1 MRELECFFQENC
13 YLPPNEK
20 IMVSDRFEDGELLWE
35 IRAVREAELRKME
48 KETEENLCAAAVV
61 FPDLQDRKL
70 WESYGAKSSYCT
82 ERISEAK
89 GRAERNGKKLIQ
101 EGIDEADYASYAL
114 RKYGVRPKEWVQMDL
129 AERMFYCA
137 VIDLEIEKMQ
147 EAERG

>member
-1 MRELECFFQENC
+1 MGKLWSKKRCGGIAENADAGG
-13 YLPPNEK
+13 
-20 IMVSDRFEDGELLWE
+20 IS
-35 IRAVREAELRKME
+35 
-48 KETEENLCAAAVV
+48 AAA
-61 FPDLQDRKL
+61 KG
-70 WESYGAKSSYCT
+70 SHGT

-89 GRAERNGKKLIQ
+89 GRTERNGKKLIR

-114 RKYGVRPKEWVQMDL
+114 RNYGVRPKEWVQMDL

>member
-1 MRELECFFQENC
+1 MGNSGGKRSRTAKN
-13 YLPPNEK
+13 
-20 IMVSDRFEDGELLWE
+20 GERNRRKSLCGGSGFSWLTGQKVMGKLWGKKRCGGTAKNADTSR
-35 IRAVREAELRKME
+35 IS
-48 KETEENLCAAAVV
+48 AAA
-61 FPDLQDRKL
+61 KG
-70 WESYGAKSSYCT
+70 SYGT

-89 GRAERNGKKLIQ
+89 GRTERNGKKLIR

>member
-1 MRELECFFQENC
+1 MGQ
-13 YLPPNEK
+13 K
-20 IMVSDRFEDGELLWE
+20 
-35 IRAVREAELRKME
+35 AVRKYCKNADTGGISTAAKGGHG
-48 KETEENLCAAAVV
+48 TE
-61 FPDLQDRKL
+61 
-70 WESYGAKSSYCT
+70 W
-82 ERISEAK
+82 ISEAK
-89 GRAERNGKKLIQ
+89 GRTERNSKKLIQ

>member
-61 FPDLQDRKL
+61 FLTCRIG
-70 WESYGAKSSYCT
+70 SYGKAMEQKAVRKCC
-82 ERISEAK
+82 
-89 GRAERNGKKLIQ
+89 KK
-101 EGIDEADYASYAL
+101 
-114 RKYGVRPKEWVQMDL
+114 
-129 AERMFYCA
+129 C
-137 VIDLEIEKMQ
+137 
-147 EAERG
+147 

>member
-1 MRELECFFQENC
+1 MG
-13 YLPPNEK
+13 K
-20 IMVSDRFEDGELLWE
+20 LWSKKQCGSAAKNADTGR
-35 IRAVREAELRKME
+35 IS
-48 KETEENLCAAAVV
+48 AAA
-61 FPDLQDRKL
+61 KG
-70 WESYGAKSSYCT
+70 SYGA

-89 GRAERNGKKLIQ
+89 GRAERNGKKLIR

>member
-1 MRELECFFQENC
+1 M
-13 YLPPNEK
+13 
-20 IMVSDRFEDGELLWE
+20 G
-35 IRAVREAELRKME
+35 
-48 KETEENLCAAAVV
+48 
-61 FPDLQDRKL
+61 KL
-70 WESYGAKSSYCT
+70 WSKKQCGSAAKNAVTGRISASAKGGHDT

-89 GRAERNGKKLIQ
+89 GRTERNGKKLIR